1 MRPIRYLS
9 MTIFILCQLTQACAT
24 KVSMREIQICRLHCD
39 AKGGLH
45 QMVLDPFQGTG
56 CHCRSSDI
64 LWLDMGEEGAFEDYR
79 DLGEEYEMFRD
90 MGSEPEPQ

>member
-1 MRPIRYLS
+1 
-9 MTIFILCQLTQACAT
+9 
-24 KVSMREIQICRLHCD
+24 
-39 AKGGLH
+39 
-45 QMVLDPFQGTG
+45 MVLDPFQGTG